1 MKQLLYITL
10 LGFLIASCGGGTDS
24 SSSSADTSDEL
35 KPQPKKEQPKAA
47 SGGEKIT
54 VELKAGDEMKYDT
67 KLIKVKEGQSVT
79 VNLTHTGQMEEKMMG
94 HNFVLLKQYTDV
106 TEFAGKATA
115 AYENEYIPEDTENI
129 IAYTEMIGGGEST
142 SVTFDAPKKG
152 VYDFICSF
160 PGHYGLMNG
169 KFIVE

>member
-1 MKQLLYITL
+1 MKQLLFTTFILLLIT
-10 LGFLIASCGGGTDS
+10 ACGGETS
-24 SSSSADTSDEL
+24 SKSDTSDKL
-35 KPQPKKEQPKAA
+35 KPKPKKEQSKSS
-47 SGGEKIT
+47 SGGEVTIE
-54 VELKAGDEMKYDT
+54 VKAGDDMKYDT
-67 KLIKVKEGQSVT
+67 KLIKVKEGQTVT
-79 VNLTHTGQMEEKMMG
+79 INLTHTGQMEERMMG

-115 AYENEYIPEDTENI
+115 AFENNYIPEDDDDI

-142 SVTFDAPKKG
+142 SVTFEAPEKG
-152 VYDFICSF
+152 VYNFLCSF